1 MVIFQDAAVTVLA
14 IAGAAILARRL
25 TRALRP
31 TTAAKCEH
39 CPSGA
44 AAYAKAPSLPDLPS
58 PDRPTK
64 A

>member
-25 TRALRP
+25 TRAIRP
-31 TTAAKCEH
+31 KTAAKCEH

-44 AAYAKAPSLPDLPS
+44 AAQAKTPAVRNRADTL
-58 PDRPTK
+58 
-64 A
+64 